1 MEPDTTKKERTIYWA
16 SWRRVIVVAVF
27 FGAMVMIGFYLDG
40 MSTLADFVRG
50 LIIALGVILIFF
62 VMLGTTFFRIKNNR
76 LHYTSSLFEWHS
88 MDISDIVAITLVPR
102 FFFTNKV
109 TAVQIEKRDPGLFPG
124 MLLSRD
130 AFPDETIAALVS
142 HLRRINPSIMLDDG
156 VQEILRSQE
165 RELK

>member
-1 MEPDTTKKERTIYWA
+1 ML
-16 SWRRVIVVAVF
+16 AVF
-27 FGAMVMIGFYLDG
+27 GGILILIPIYIGGSLNTFG
-40 MSTLADFVRG
+40 
-50 LIIALGVILIFF
+50 GVIRAIQAEVILMLVIGI
-62 VMLGTTFFRIKNNR
+62 VLGTTFFRIKNNR

-109 TAVQIEKRDPGLFPG
+109 TAVQIEKRDPGIFPG

-130 AFPDETIAALVS
+130 AFPDKTIAALVS
-142 HLRRINPSIMLDDG
+142 HLKRLNPSIMLDDG

-165 RELK
+165 KLEN